1 MAAKKTTSEVLEIRP
16 VEIERVNI
24 TIVGDSPLIVHAWS
38 EKAKRQMLE
47 AQMKVTK
54 TKGRDPKNP
63 IEDFIDSMYW
73 VTDKPP
79 EATLEA
85 FEAAVAAGAKWGF
98 PALAIK
104 QAAIS
109 GGFRCNVL
117 KDKVSSKGAFF
128 IEGVQVG
135 GDQLAIIEGDAPVM
149 REDMVR
155 VGMGTADIRY
165 RGEFRNWC
173 ADLTVS
179 FNRNGPV
186 TLEQIINLINL
197 GGYTVGIGEWRPE
210 KDGMNGMFHVMTN

>member
-1 MAAKKTTSEVLEIRP
+1 MAIKKSTSEVLEIRP

-63 IEDFIDSMYW
+63 VEDFIESMYW
-73 VTDKPP
+73 VTDKPSEP
-79 EATLEA
+79 TWDA
-85 FEAAVAAGAKWGF
+85 FEDAVAAGAKWGF

-109 GGFRCNVL
+109 GGFRSGAL

-128 IEGVQVG
+128 IDGIQVG
-135 GDQLAIIEGDAPVM
+135 GDRLAVIEGDTPVM

-165 RGEFRNWC
+165 RGEFRNWH
-173 ADLTVS
+173 AILTVS
-179 FNRNGPV
+179 FNKNGPM
-186 TLEQIINLINL
+186 TLEQIVNLINL

-210 KDGMNGMFHVMTN
+210 KGGMNGMFHVAAN